1 MSLLP
6 RGYLDTTVAI
16 ETMQAAG
23 SPSRFRTIGTGFF
36 IGLDYG
42 DRSAGGV
49 ENYRLFLVTN
59 RHVIAGHDD
68 LLIRINTKSGA
79 AQRVRLSLKDNEG
92 RSWAVHPDR
101 RVDIAVVLI
110 NARALLQA
118 GLDLSYFRP
127 SEVAYVATMKTL
139 DIGPGQDLF
148 VLGFPMGMSGVERN
162 YVIARSGI
170 VARLDD
176 EILSESRTFLI
187 DASVFPGNSGG
198 PVIVKPSSESLAGG
212 RPIDQ
217 AYLIGTV
224 RSYLPYE
231 EVAYSLQT
239 DPPTPRMVFTE
250 NSGLADVI
258 PMDCVKEAAD
268 TLADPRLRLGSGPG
282 ASVERPVI
290 LASAVP
296 RPAKPARQT

>member
-16 ETMQAAG
+16 ESLQTDAQG
-23 SPSRFRTIGTGFF
+23 SRYRTIGTGFF

-42 DRSAGGV
+42 DRSASG
-49 ENYRLFLVTN
+49 EEHYRLFLATN
-59 RHVIAGHDD
+59 RHVLAGHDD
-68 LLIRINTKSGA
+68 LLIRVNRKGGT
-79 AQRVRLSLKDNEG
+79 AQHVRLALRGNEG
-92 RSWAVHPDR
+92 RSWAAHPDP

-110 NARALLQA
+110 NARALLEA
-118 GLDLSYFRP
+118 GLQLSYFRP
-127 SEVAYVATMKTL
+127 SEVAFVSTMKEL
-139 DIGPGQDLF
+139 DIGPGEELF

-170 VARLDD
+170 IARLDD
-176 EILSESRTFLI
+176 EILAASRTFLI
-187 DASVFPGNSGG
+187 DASVYPGNSGG
-198 PVIVKPSSESLAGG
+198 PVIAKPTSESLAGG
-212 RPIDQ
+212 RPIEQ
-217 AYLIGTV
+217 AYLIGAV

-258 PMDCVKEAAD
+258 PIDCVKEAAD
-268 TLADPRLRLGSGPG
+268 LLAARLRGD
-282 ASVERPVI
+282 
-290 LASAVP
+290 SA
-296 RPAKPARQT
+296 A